1 MSKPKAK
8 KQSIEMPDVMAGELV
23 RIVNTAHEDGKLISG
38 FVCLLEMYDGK
49 KKTIKIVSN
58 QDMPEYQVFGLI
70 NYAQQKFEYSL
81 APDDDDW
88 DDDTDYDPR
97 WYEGQ

>member
-23 RIVNTAHEDGKLISG
+23 HIVNTAHEDGKLISG
-38 FVCLLEMYDGK
+38 FVCLLEMYDGR
-49 KKTIKIVSN
+49 KKTMKIVSN
-58 QDMPEYQVFGLI
+58 QDMPEYQVFGLL

-88 DDDTDYDPR
+88 DDDDYNPN

>member
-8 KQSIEMPDVMAGELV
+8 KESIELPDVMAQELV
-23 RIVNTAHEDGKLISG
+23 RIVNTAHEEGKLISG

-49 KKTIKIVSN
+49 KKTMKIVAN
-58 QDMPEYQVFGLI
+58 KDMPEYQIFGLI

-88 DDDTDYDPR
+88 DDDDYNPH

>member
-8 KQSIEMPDVMAGELV
+8 KEYIELPDVMAAELV

-49 KKTIKIVSN
+49 KKTMKIVTN
-58 QDMPEYQVFGLI
+58 QDMPEYQTFGLI

-88 DDDTDYDPR
+88 DDEDYNPN